1 MFFPQET
8 EILTDNLGQHVLK
21 NSELLFDTRD
31 LRTLA
36 NLQESMVGIL
46 NKLSI
51 SMCLLTF
58 RRLCFKRPR
67 PFFGFLPSSNFSPLT
82 APQFSTGWRNA
93 GKVLCSNLKNNPRL
107 VTVSL
112 SGKPVLDHCHKWL
125 LLCYN
130 SCSVEISHI
139 YI

>member
-51 SMCLLTF
+51 FMCLLTF
-58 RRLCFKRPR
+58 RRLRFKRPR
-67 PFFGFLPSSNFSPLT
+67 PFLGFLPSSNFSPLT
-82 APQFSTGWRNA
+82 AP
-93 GKVLCSNLKNNPRL
+93 
-107 VTVSL
+107 
-112 SGKPVLDHCHKWL
+112 
-125 LLCYN
+125 
-130 SCSVEISHI
+130 
-139 YI
+139 